1 MKKKARAASVGSS
14 FDNFLSEEGILGDV
28 QARAIKRVIA
38 LQLQKAMEAQQVTK
52 ALLAKHIS
60 TSRAGLNRLLD
71 PDNTSLT
78 LRNLTRATAA
88 LGKRVTV
95 SIEDAPRGRRARA
108 TKVKRRVAERA

>member
-1 MKKKARAASVGSS
+1 MKKKAKACVGSS
-14 FDNFLSEEGILGDV
+14 FDDFLTEEGILGDV

-78 LRNLTRATAA
+78 LRNLTRAIAA
-88 LGKRVTV
+88 LGKRITV
-95 SIEDAPRGRRARA
+95 SIEDAPGGRRARA
-108 TKVKRRVAERA
+108 AKANRRVAQRA